1 MAYGK
6 SPVRKSALLEGCA
19 VCIAIAREGGLLVG
33 VGWVPA
39 VIYTLVK
46 GVTSGSL
53 GQAYL
58 ACCYLPLLLLLQGL
72 VLRHLCRVDL
82 HVGHHRHASLHVAI
96 HLLRHHL
103 SLLLLL
109 ECLEALLLHL
119 LLSDCI

>member
-1 MAYGK
+1 MHSDCAGRRLTCWCGLGACCHLYV
-6 SPVRKSALLEGCA
+6 SEGRN
-19 VCIAIAREGGLLVG
+19 I
-33 VGWVPA
+33 
-39 VIYTLVK
+39 
-46 GVTSGSL
+46 GSL